1 LIPKAA
7 ANQAINPC
15 IWYATEVLEHELM
28 KKPTEKANVYD
39 FTMIYFEL
47 LTNKISFEDSHR

>member
-1 LIPKAA
+1 
-7 ANQAINPC
+7 
-15 IWYATEVLEHELM
+15 VLEHELM